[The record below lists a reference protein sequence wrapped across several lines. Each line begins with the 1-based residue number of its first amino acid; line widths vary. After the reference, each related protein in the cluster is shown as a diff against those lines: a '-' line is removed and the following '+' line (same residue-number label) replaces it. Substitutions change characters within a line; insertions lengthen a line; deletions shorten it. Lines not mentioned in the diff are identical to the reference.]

1 MPEAPKKP
9 CPVPGCPRLV
19 ERGYCA
25 AHEKLLGPD
34 ARRES
39 AARRGYGRRW
49 REASKAFLAEHPLC
63 AECARRGATALA
75 SVVDHIQPHRGDQ
88 DLFWDRS
95 NWQPLCKPCH
105 DRKTARESGWA
116 GRGGPR
122 GEGGSLAGAGV
133 DPAGPRAQTP
143 AK

>member
-19 ERGYCA
+19 ERGYCPV
-25 AHEKLLGPD
+25 HEKLLGAD

-49 REASKAFLAEHPLC
+49 REASQAFLLERPLC
-63 AECARRGATALA
+63 AECARRGVTTLA
-75 SVVDHIQPHRGDQ
+75 AVVDHIRPHRGDQ
-88 DLFWDRS
+88 DLFWDRE

-105 DRKTARESGWA
+105 DRKTARESGWT

-122 GEGGSLAGAGV
+122 GDGGSLAGASV
-133 DPAGPRAQTP
+133 DRAGPRAHTP

>member
-1 MPEAPKKP
+1 MPEAPRKP
-9 CPVPGCPRLV
+9 CLVPGCPQLV

-25 AHEKLLGPD
+25 AHARLLGAAEP
-34 ARRES
+34 RQS

-49 REASKAFLAEHPLC
+49 REASKAFLRENPLC
-63 AECARRGATALA
+63 AECARRGETTLA
-75 SVVDHIQPHRGDQ
+75 AVVDHVRPHRGDPE
-88 DLFWDRS
+88 LFWDRA
-95 NWQPLCKPCH
+95 NWQPLCKSCH

-122 GEGGSLAGAGV
+122 GDGGSLAGSGV